1 MCFFADNVRREDLH
15 HFLGDAIGMVS
26 VLRFMR
32 RTSLEAGGVMYK
44 LLLVSDKEEIRTLYR
59 GYSEWENL
67 GFEQPTIAENAQKGI
82 ELLSRNR
89 FDAISCLLSVNEGK
103 KFFAYLSRRPEMLG
117 METARDEERL
127 RREIS
132 AARRTLSA
140 RDASQ
145 SKLADDYTRAL
156 QGELLCD
163 LLRGA
168 AYDRAK
174 IDERM
179 QSLKATQLDAHR
191 PVATSSFR
199 LPQGDYFLSEVWRY
213 GRDRLENALQRIL
226 FENGNENMTF
236 VLLIINP
243 HHMRLIA
250 LPREEMTKDEV
261 YEQMVAH
268 MARCQA
274 SLEQYFELTLTI
286 KRIVLYDDLYAL
298 SRENALRTAH

>member
-44 LLLVSDKEEIRTLYR
+44 LLLVSEKEEIRTLYR

-140 RDASQ
+140 RDASRQ

-168 AYDRAK
+168 AYDRVK

-213 GRDRLENALQRIL
+213 GRDRLENALKNI

-250 LPREEMTKDEV
+250 LPREDMTKDEV

>member
-103 KFFAYLSRRPEMLG
+103 KFFAYLSKRPEMLG

-127 RREIS
+127 RKEIS

-140 RDASQ
+140 RDASRQ
-145 SKLADDYTRAL
+145 NKMVDDYTRAL
-156 QGELLCD
+156 QGEFLCD

-168 AYDRAK
+168 AYDRTK

-179 QSLKATQLDAHR
+179 QALKTMPLDAHR

-213 GRDRLENALQRIL
+213 GRDRLENALKNI

>member
-140 RDASQ
+140 RDASRQ

-191 PVATSSFR
+191 PIATSSFR

-213 GRDRLENALQRIL
+213 GRDRLENALKNI